1 MTQWVSGWRYV
12 VAASPMRP
20 IEEEKKR
27 TNKWKPKSES
37 TTLAS
42 FGANVFSWRCTL
54 RVEIYTSVRFAAEKK
69 KPIYLPKSYLILL
82 SVLMRIHWG
91 MGLLEFCFLARTFL
105 ILKVLWAA
113 LTISGLEIYLI
124 LKNKQ
129 NNNAKLTILLTWFVD
144 LSVFQNMSS

>member
-1 MTQWVSGWRYV
+1 MSGWRYV

-69 KPIYLPKSYLILL
+69 ANLFAKKLPNLVVGSHADPLGHGSVGVLL
-82 SVLMRIHWG
+82 FGENLLDSK
-91 MGLLEFCFLARTFL
+91 GL
-105 ILKVLWAA
+105 V
-113 LTISGLEIYLI
+113 SGLDDFGFRNLSLFE
-124 LKNKQ
+124 KQ
-129 NNNAKLTILLTWFVD
+129 TK
-144 LSVFQNMSS
+144 QQR